1 MRVVVKQET
10 ISLSEVVWWLV
21 ISLTVVIMWICDGF
35 YADVWLCDM
44 CVFSY
49 SYIAAFCGVFCRN
62 IIDYFG
68 YRGVFTQQGRES
80 IV

>member
-1 MRVVVKQET
+1 MRVVVKLET

-21 ISLTVVIMWICDGF
+21 ISLTVVIMWIFDGF

-49 SYIAAFCGVFCRN
+49 S
-62 IIDYFG
+62 
-68 YRGVFTQQGRES
+68 
-80 IV
+80 

>member
-1 MRVVVKQET
+1 MMASTMEVVVIFFVK
-10 ISLSEVVWWLV
+10 L
-21 ISLTVVIMWICDGF
+21 F
-35 YADVWLCDM
+35 
-44 CVFSY
+44 
-49 SYIAAFCGVFCRN
+49 AFCGVFCGN

>member
-1 MRVVVKQET
+1 MRVVVRLET

-49 SYIAAFCGVFCRN
+49 S
-62 IIDYFG
+62 
-68 YRGVFTQQGRES
+68 
-80 IV
+80 